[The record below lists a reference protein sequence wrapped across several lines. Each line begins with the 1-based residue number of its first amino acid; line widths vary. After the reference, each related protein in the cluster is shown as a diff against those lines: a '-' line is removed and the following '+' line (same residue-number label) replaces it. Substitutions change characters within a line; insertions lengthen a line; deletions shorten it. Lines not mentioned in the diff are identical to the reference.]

1 MSCPQTILPSIADC
15 TAVYE
20 NLPLPVVYYPRQH
33 GTFLAFAQDMK
44 STPVLCGCASQPVR
58 NLLRLRPD
66 LQFGDLDGSLGRI
79 YFPARVGRRIAGWS
93 GRGRLPVLFV
103 PGLCHRCNH
112 TTPELRYC
120 DETHGDSFVQRFG
133 WYVNQAYLR
142 LGMLPQGQLKVGD
155 DCPPDCRSE
164 LEAVRSVEQAF
175 QQQVTQLLD
184 TLYAADRGVARGG
197 DAPRALGAMDAEI
210 RRLAELRHKASDMR
224 QEFKGKIECMVKR
237 EIGIYA

>member
-1 MSCPQTILPSIADC
+1 MSCLLAIADG
-15 TAVYE
+15 AVVHE

-33 GTFLAFAQDMK
+33 GTFLAFAQDLR

-66 LQFGDLDGSLGRI
+66 LQFGDPDGSLGRV
-79 YFPARVGRRIAGWS
+79 YFPARVARRIVGWS
-93 GRGRLPVLFV
+93 GRGRLPVIFV

-112 TTPELRYC
+112 TTPDLRYS

-142 LGMLPQGQLKVGD
+142 LDMLPQGQLKMSD
-155 DCPPDCRSE
+155 DCPLDCRSE
-164 LEAVRSVEQAF
+164 LEAVHLVEQAF
-175 QQQVTQLLD
+175 QRQVTQLLD
-184 TLYAADRGVARGG
+184 TLYATDRGAPRGG
-197 DAPRALGAMDAEI
+197 DAHHALGMMDAEV
-210 RRLAELRHKASDMR
+210 RRLTELRHKASEMR
-224 QEFKGKIECMVKR
+224 QEFKGKIEGMVKR